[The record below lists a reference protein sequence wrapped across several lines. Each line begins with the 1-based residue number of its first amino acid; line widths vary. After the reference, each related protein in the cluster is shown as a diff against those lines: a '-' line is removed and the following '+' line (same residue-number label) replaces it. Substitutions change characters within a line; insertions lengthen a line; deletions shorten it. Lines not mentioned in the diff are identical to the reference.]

1 MTPIENSS
9 VGRHPSILAISEG
22 RRAASISKKCSA
34 HWPKPINHH
43 SPKTFGS
50 AEAALKH
57 ESLKGEVCHHIFEQP
72 VSWTIGGVSTS
83 RAMLV

>member
-1 MTPIENSS
+1 
-9 VGRHPSILAISEG
+9 
-22 RRAASISKKCSA
+22 
-34 HWPKPINHH
+34 
-43 SPKTFGS
+43 S